1 MEDCRASMNIPS
13 SLDRA
18 RQIIE
23 WRSIDLTSTN
33 ALLPTGAHSDE
44 VRDAPNGG
52 RASNRLH
59 RYALQAVSYL
69 RLTNRSFSYM
79 DGIRHAVLRLFQ
91 TVVLLALWQS
101 VKLMTDSV
109 LFPSP
114 AGVFAAFWQI
124 VIRGDVQ
131 GNTLQWNLWISLVR
145 VMYGFLWALITGI
158 PLGILLGL
166 SARTYGW
173 LKVIVEPARFVPPLA
188 WVPVATI
195 FLSGNARYTFII
207 WLGTFFPILLAS
219 MGGVHNVERSLWEVG
234 ETLGGNRLQLV
245 WKIVLPS
252 SAPTIA
258 AGARLGLGIGWACI
272 VAAEMIGGASVGIGS
287 MIYNYGEL
295 IRVDAV
301 IVGIIA
307 IGFLGY
313 FLNETFLAFERY
325 LFPWQKNIKL

>member
-1 MEDCRASMNIPS
+1 MNIPS
-13 SLDRA
+13 SLDHA
-18 RQIIE
+18 QQIVE
-23 WRSIDLTSTN
+23 LRSIDLTS
-33 ALLPTGAHSDE
+33 ADPLPSEDSDSVE
-44 VRDAPNGG
+44 VRNAPRDGPHP
-52 RASNRLH
+52 SRLY
-59 RYALQAVSYL
+59 RRALQLVGNL
-69 RLTNRSFSYM
+69 RLTNGSFGYL
-79 DGIRHAVLRLFQ
+79 DGIRYVLPGLSQ
-91 TVVLLALWQS
+91 ILLLLALWQS

-114 AGVFAAFWQI
+114 ADVLAAFWQL
-124 VIRGDVQ
+124 VTAGDVQ
-131 GNTLQWNLWISLVR
+131 GNTLEWNLWVSLVR
-145 VMYGFLWALITGI
+145 VMRGFLWALITGI
-158 PLGILLGL
+158 PLGIFLGL

-195 FLSGNARYTFII
+195 FLSGSARYTFII
-207 WLGTFFPILLAS
+207 WLGTFFPVLLAS
-219 MGGVHNVERSLWEVG
+219 MAGVHNVERSLWEVG
-234 ETLGGNRLQLV
+234 ETLGGKRWQLV

-301 IVGIIA
+301 VVGIIA

-313 FLNETFLAFERY
+313 FLNEIFLALETY

>member
-1 MEDCRASMNIPS
+1 MNIPS
-13 SLDRA
+13 SLDHA

-23 WRSIDLTSTN
+23 LRSMHLTSTDALPSEDSDSVGVRN
-33 ALLPTGAHSDE
+33 AP
-44 VRDAPNGG
+44 RDGR
-52 RASNRLH
+52 RASRLY
-59 RYALQAVSYL
+59 RRALQLASKL
-69 RLTNRSFSYM
+69 RLTNGSFGYM
-79 DGIRHAVLRLFQ
+79 DRIRYALPGLSQ
-91 TVVLLALWQS
+91 ILLLLALWQS
-101 VKLMTDSV
+101 VKFMTDSV

-114 AGVFAAFWQI
+114 AGVLAAFWQI
-124 VIRGDVQ
+124 VTAGDVQ
-131 GNTLQWNLWISLVR
+131 GNTLQWNLWVSLIR
-145 VMYGFLWALITGI
+145 VMHGFLWALITGI
-158 PLGILLGL
+158 PLGIFLGL
-166 SARTYGW
+166 SARAYGW

-195 FLSGNARYTFII
+195 FLSGSARYTFII

-234 ETLGGNRLQLV
+234 ETLRGNRWQLV

-301 IVGIIA
+301 VVGIIA

-313 FLNETFLAFERY
+313 FLNEVFLAFERY
-325 LFPWQKNIKL
+325 LFPWQNNIKL

>member
-1 MEDCRASMNIPS
+1 MNIPS
-13 SLDRA
+13 SLDHA

-23 WRSIDLTSTN
+23 LRSIDLTSTDD
-33 ALLPTGAHSDE
+33 LPSEDSDSVE
-44 VRDAPNGG
+44 VRNAARDG
-52 RASNRLH
+52 RRPSGLYR
-59 RYALQAVSYL
+59 RALQLANNM
-69 RLTNRSFSYM
+69 RLTKGSFGWVNS
-79 DGIRHAVLRLFQ
+79 IRHALPGLFQ
-91 TVVLLALWQS
+91 ILLLLALWQS

-114 AGVFAAFWQI
+114 AGVLAAFWQI
-124 VIRGDVQ
+124 ATAGDVQ
-131 GNTLQWNLWISLVR
+131 GNTLQGNLWVSLVR
-145 VMYGFLWALITGI
+145 VMHGFFWALITGI
-158 PLGILLGL
+158 PLGIFLGL

-195 FLSGNARYTFII
+195 FLSGSARYTFII

-219 MGGVHNVERSLWEVG
+219 MAGVHNVERSLWEVG
-234 ETLGGNRLQLV
+234 ETLGGKRWQLV

-301 IVGIIA
+301 VVGIIA

-313 FLNETFLAFERY
+313 FLNEVFLAFERY